1 MTLPVVVDAS
11 AGVEIALR
19 TTDGQRLV
27 AHVRGRMPHV
37 PDVFYV
43 EAAAA
48 LRRMENRGLLTAT
61 AASMDVHKHA
71 TFPVVFECKAGK
83 WAGGIVDRDGSA
95 GMDWRG
101 RRTSGCDACDL

>member
-48 LRRMENRGLLTAT
+48 LRRMENRGLFAAT
-61 AASMDVHKHA
+61 AAG
-71 TFPVVFECKAGK
+71 TLCTTCT
-83 WAGGIVDRDGSA
+83 GGGRESPRPGSCCSPP
-95 GMDWRG
+95 G
-101 RRTSGCDACDL
+101 RCVTT